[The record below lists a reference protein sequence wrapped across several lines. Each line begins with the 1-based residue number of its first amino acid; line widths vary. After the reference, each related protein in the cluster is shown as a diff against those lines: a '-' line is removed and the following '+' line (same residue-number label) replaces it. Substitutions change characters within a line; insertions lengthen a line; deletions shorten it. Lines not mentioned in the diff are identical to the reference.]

1 MIGVIVWSSAAKQK
15 AVVWC
20 EDQGAL
26 AYLQGR
32 DNVIG
37 KAGWP
42 EAGDMIALETE
53 VRGEL
58 RHAFNVRVIEE
69 RKCSDL
75 PSLLRG
81 VGAGGGAG
89 EGQAASTSGAAKP
102 QKVAAAR
109 PQLRVV
115 ASQDS
120 VNIEPDAFREKHP
133 ALFAVKS
140 AGKLR

>member
-89 EGQAASTSGAAKP
+89 EGQAASTSSAAKP
-102 QKVAAAR
+102 QKAAAAR